1 MKLTICFSL
10 IGLILFNACSQ
21 EHNYCQS
28 YIDNDIE
35 PQTEKVILRNSA
47 ELTFLNYWGFP
58 KLEDYPYMEVDNK
71 CFFVKDSSKL
81 HKHESLS
88 IKLSENIP
96 ISKYK
101 ENLFLTRQAEKAST
115 PKEQSINIDSKEF
128 ELLIFESEFEMTIA
142 AYGVVS
148 NEYIIYTSMSL
159 MRPYE
164 THLDE
169 IKNKKQALIEELI
182 NRMYCFLSTLE
193 VKNIDPVYDV
203 RNYD

>member
-1 MKLTICFSL
+1 MKITICFSL
-10 IGLILFNACSQ
+10 IGLILFTSCSR

-28 YIDNDIE
+28 YIDNDTE
-35 PQTEKVILRNSA
+35 PQTEKVILRNSV

-58 KLEDYPYMEVDNK
+58 ELEDYPYMEVDNK